1 MTCPMLCV
9 NQHGAARLDQR
20 CPMLPALKGFF
31 MFKTF
36 MGAACAVSFGTAAFG
51 HNAQHHHH
59 HTHGTFAQGGQQ
71 VIVSCYRG
79 PWNDVIWDRPNAVF
93 IDSLV
98 AVGYQYERAYAI
110 ARRGL
115 PG

>member
-1 MTCPMLCV
+1 
-9 NQHGAARLDQR
+9 
-20 CPMLPALKGFF
+20 
-31 MFKTF
+31 
-36 MGAACAVSFGTAAFG
+36 SFGTAAFG

-110 ARRGL
+110 ARRVCRDDALVGNTEGL
-115 PG
+115 RRTMQRILREGNR